1 MENSENYIVR
11 DYEKGDEHE
20 ITSLF
25 REVFGKEMTLD
36 QWNWKY
42 VVPGKGRI
50 YSKVVEDMSHKV
62 IGHAGAVPLRGK
74 SRDKSM
80 PFFQIADV
88 MVHPLARGFL
98 GRKSVFGKMIKMLF
112 EDLGSEFP
120 DVFCYGFP
128 GRRPYILGERIGV
141 YDTIEHGVDCMKSL
155 SPFKTLFFCGPFR
168 VEPIKWNDE
177 RLDQLWGSVSQE
189 LQLSVIRDRDYLLW
203 RYPDNPYFSYQL
215 LGVSHSERLIGWA
228 VIRETEEE
236 VFVVDLLTEQRR
248 CGRLLRTLEKF
259 FLSRGR
265 KKIRLW
271 LPEVWRK
278 KLKGYALQKTEAVVT
293 NMVWR
298 LPLETASVKRNLYYT
313 MGDADI
319 F

>member
-1 MENSENYIVR
+1 LKNSEKYIIR
-11 DYEKGDEHE
+11 NYEKGDEHE

-50 YSKVVEDMSHKV
+50 YSKVVEDMSRKV

-74 SRDKSM
+74 LWDKSI

-88 MVHPLARGFL
+88 MVHPRARGFL
-98 GRKSVFGKMIKMLF
+98 GRESVFGKMIKMLF

-120 DVFCYGFP
+120 AIFCYGFP

-141 YDTIEHGVDCMKSL
+141 YDTIEHGVDCLKSL
-155 SPFKTLFFCGPFR
+155 SPFKTPFFRRTFR
-168 VEPIKWNDE
+168 MRSVEWNDE
-177 RLDQLWGSVSQE
+177 RLNQLWRSASQE
-189 LQLSVIRDRDYLLW
+189 LHLSVIRDRDYLLW
-203 RYPDNPYFSYQL
+203 RYADNPYFAYEL
-215 LGVSHSERLIGWA
+215 LGFFYSEKLMGWA
-228 VIRETEEE
+228 VVREAEEE
-236 VFVVDLLTEQRR
+236 VFVIDLLMEEGHF
-248 CGRLLRTLEKF
+248 GRLLRTLEKL

-278 KLKGYALQKTEAVVT
+278 KLKGYALQETEAVVT